1 MMTRKLSKSEA
12 LTFLKG
18 MYRDVVIGM
27 EDTCIDRYFA
37 LEYVQ
42 VTDGVSS
49 DLAEFKHHI
58 RMLRQEVQSLR
69 ISPFTHYVYDEPLQ
83 MATLHYTVD
92 VEKKDGKRGQVE
104 LIAIFEL
111 DGEKILRCY
120 ELSCPLDHQ
129 TEFKE
134 IASLS

>member
-1 MMTRKLSKSEA
+1 MTRQLSKSEA
-12 LTFLKG
+12 LTLLNA

-27 EDTCIDRYFA
+27 DDTCIDRYFVP
-37 LEYVQ
+37 EYVQ
-42 VTDGVSS
+42 VTDGVRS
-49 DLAEFKHHI
+49 DLAQFKHHI
-58 RMLRQEVQSLR
+58 RMLRQEVQSIQ

-83 MATLHYTVD
+83 TATLRYTVD
-92 VEKKDGKRGQVE
+92 VAKKDRKRGQVE

-111 DGEKILRCY
+111 DGDKIRRCY

>member
-1 MMTRKLSKSEA
+1 MTRQLNKSEA
-12 LTFLKG
+12 LALLNR

-27 EDTCIDRYFA
+27 DDTCIEQYFVP
-37 LEYVQ
+37 EYVQ
-42 VTDGVSS
+42 VTDGVRS

-58 RMLRQEVQSLR
+58 RMLRQEVQSIH

-83 MATLHYTVD
+83 TATLRYTVD

-111 DGEKILRCY
+111 QGEHILRCY
-120 ELSCPLDHQ
+120 ELSCPLNQ
-129 TEFKE
+129 QAEFKE

>member
-1 MMTRKLSKSEA
+1 MTRQLNKSEA
-12 LTFLKG
+12 LALLNR
-18 MYRDVVIGM
+18 MYRDVVIDID
-27 EDTCIDRYFA
+27 DTCIEQYFVP
-37 LEYVQ
+37 EYVQ
-42 VTDGVSS
+42 VTDGVRS

-58 RMLRQEVQSLR
+58 RMLRQEVQSIY

-83 MATLHYTVD
+83 TATLRYTVD

-111 DGEKILRCY
+111 QGEHILRCY
-120 ELSCPLDHQ
+120 ELSCPLNQ
-129 TEFKE
+129 QAEFKE